1 MSLPVATR
9 LPAVVLPPVVQ
20 AALLLA
26 LIAGVAALA
35 VLGCGRIGANRLIAE
50 KNAAV
55 LRVQA
60 ANADLQGN
68 IAGLQGNIA
77 GLQGKLAAAARDRRQ
92 AAERLATAADEAV
105 TLRGLLAEAAAKL
118 HTLQAAAA
126 VPAGNDAK
134 EPPPAPP
141 PAAQTAAETAGGR
154 AAQLAKTL
162 DQTRLALHQAA
173 AEGATLSARLS
184 KTEADRAQQ
193 QGQYEET
200 TKQLQSVI
208 GQLERE
214 LLRRSAGSRKLASA
228 SPVVLGATG
237 LAGLGHQ
244 GVGHQGVGGVAQVLA
259 SAGVDV
265 AHLFSRFGIDRGEG
279 GPFVPPRKAA
289 SAPAHPITP
298 QQLAALRGMM
308 QSLPLGTPV
317 AHYVIG
323 SPFGARTDP
332 FNGRAAIHTGID
344 FDAPY
349 MSAVYATAPGTVV
362 FAGYRGEYGKVVE
375 IDHGDGIHTLYAH
388 LHRVA
393 VAVGEK
399 VGAHGQIGWLG
410 TTGRSSGP
418 HVHYEVLV
426 NGEPQDPEKF
436 IGLARLIPAAAR

>member
-1 MSLPVATR
+1 MATR

-20 AALLLA
+20 AAVLLA
-26 LIAGVAALA
+26 LIAGAVALA
-35 VLGCGRIGANRLIAE
+35 VLGHGRIGANRLIAE

-60 ANADLQGN
+60 ANAGLQGN

-77 GLQGKLAAAARDRRQ
+77 GLQGNISGLQGKLAAATRDRRQ
-92 AAERLATAADEAV
+92 AAERLDTAADEAA
-105 TLRGLLAEAAAKL
+105 TLRGLLADAAAKL

-126 VPAGNDAK
+126 VPAANDAK

-141 PAAQTAAETAGGR
+141 PAAQNAAPTAGGR
-154 AAQLAKTL
+154 AAQLSKAL

-193 QGQYEET
+193 QAQYEET

-214 LLRRSAGSRKLASA
+214 LLRRSVGSQKLASA
-228 SPVVLGATG
+228 PPVVLGTT
-237 LAGLGHQ
+237 

-279 GPFVPPRKAA
+279 GPFVPPPKPG
-289 SAPAHPITP
+289 APARPPTP
-298 QQLAALRGMM
+298 QQLAAMRELM

-317 AHYVIG
+317 AHYQIG
-323 SPFGARTDP
+323 SPFGVRTDP
-332 FNGRAAIHTGID
+332 FNRRPAMHTGID
-344 FDAPY
+344 FDASY
-349 MSAVYATAPGTVV
+349 MSPVYATASGTVV
-362 FAGYRGEYGKVVE
+362 DAGYRGQYGKVVE

-388 LHRVA
+388 LHRA
-393 VAVGEK
+393 
-399 VGAHGQIGWLG
+399 
-410 TTGRSSGP
+410 
-418 HVHYEVLV
+418 
-426 NGEPQDPEKF
+426 
-436 IGLARLIPAAAR
+436 